1 LLWRVRV
8 WRMRTGISITVS
20 PAVRR
25 RLRSLVKDRNA
36 PQKHVWRAGIVLL
49 TAEGLG
55 TNEIMRR
62 TGKSKTCVWRWQE
75 RFMAEGFEGLL
86 RDKTRP
92 SRVPKLGAEV
102 AERVVALTLGPPPG
116 EVTHWTAALMAKACA
131 VSVSSV
137 QRIWRSHGLQ
147 PHRVRQFK
155 LSNDPEFVAKL
166 RDVVGLY
173 VDPPAHA
180 IVLSVDEKSQI
191 QALDR
196 TQPGLPMKKGRAGTM
211 THDYK
216 RHGTT
221 TLFAA
226 LNILDGTVI
235 GRNMQRHRHQ
245 EFIRFLN
252 AIEAEVP
259 TRKAVHVILDNYAA
273 HKHPKVRAWL
283 DRHQRFTFHFTP
295 TSASWLNAVEGFF
308 AKLSK
313 RRLKRGVFRS
323 VVELQAAINRFV
335 SEANQMPKPFTWTAD
350 PDKIIAAVKRGHQ
363 ALDSIH

>member
-1 LLWRVRV
+1 
-8 WRMRTGISITVS
+8 MRTGISFSVT
-20 PAVRR
+20 AADMTRLCALVR
-25 RLRSLVKDRNA
+25 DRNA
-36 PQKHVWRAGIVLL
+36 PQKHVWRAQIILL
-49 TAEGLG
+49 SAEGVG
-55 TNEIMRR
+55 TNAIMRE

-75 RFMAEGFEGLL
+75 RFAAEGVDGLL

-92 SRVPKLGAEV
+92 SRIPKLNPSI
-102 AERVVALTLGPPPG
+102 AERIVALTMEEPPH
-116 EVTHWTAALMAKACA
+116 EATHWTGAAMAEAA
-131 VSVSSV
+131 DVSVSSV
-137 QRIWRSHGLQ
+137 QRVWRAHGLQ

-155 LSNDPEFVAKL
+155 LSNDPDFVDKL
-166 RDVVGLY
+166 RDIVGLY

-180 IVLSVDEKSQI
+180 VVLSVDEKSQI

-196 TQPGLPMKKGRAGTM
+196 TQPGLPLKKGRAGTM

-216 RHGTT
+216 RNGTT

-226 LNILDGTVI
+226 MNVLDGTVI

-252 AIEAEVP
+252 AVEREVP
-259 TRKAVHVILDNYAA
+259 AGKTIHAILDNYAA
-273 HKHPKVRAWL
+273 HKHPAARKWL
-283 DRHQRFTFHFTP
+283 ARHPRWTFHFTP

-308 AKLSK
+308 AILTK

-323 VVELQAAINRFV
+323 VADLQAAINRFLDHHNAQ
-335 SEANQMPKPFTWTAD
+335 SKPFQWVAD
-350 PDKIIAAVKRGHQ
+350 PDKIIVAVRRGHQ